1 MLLYRSCTVA
11 TVDREFTIYFLAIY
25 FGLDLYSA
33 VFVRPADE
41 PVDADHNDDHKDAH
55 QHHVQQVHLRIVYST
70 VQYSTVH
77 LPTATVGVG
86 IIMVLR

>member
-33 VFVRPADE
+33 VFVGPADQ
-41 PVDADHNDDHKDAH
+41 PVDAHHHDDHEHAH
-55 QHHVQQVHLRIVYST
+55 QHHVQQVHLRIV
-70 VQYSTVH
+70 YSTVH